1 MDRERWRQIE
11 ELYHSARENGRG
23 ALAGVA
29 PDLRREVER
38 LLDQDSE
45 GKILD
50 QPAAE
55 IVEASIVTQ
64 LAAGTQVGPYRI
76 EARLGA
82 GGMGEVYRGTDTR
95 LRRFVALKFLS
106 CEFAR
111 HPDALNR
118 FRREAPP

>member
-1 MDRERWRQIE
+1 MTRERWRQIE

-55 IVEASIVTQ
+55 IVEAWSGGAHPGRSI
-64 LAAGTQVGPYRI
+64 LAVIPVVERQTGFRIGRGAVGHPGRFERHDAGATFWLRWKTFVG
-76 EARLGA
+76 
-82 GGMGEVYRGTDTR
+82 
-95 LRRFVALKFLS
+95 S
-106 CEFAR
+106 
-111 HPDALNR
+111 
-118 FRREAPP
+118 